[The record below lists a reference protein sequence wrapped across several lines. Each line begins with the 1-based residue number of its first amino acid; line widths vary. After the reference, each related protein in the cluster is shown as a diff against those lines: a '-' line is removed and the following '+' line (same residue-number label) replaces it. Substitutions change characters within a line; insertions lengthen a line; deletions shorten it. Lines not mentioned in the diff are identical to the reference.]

1 MTPIEL
7 AAVLFAVSIGAGLL
21 GSLLGLGG
29 GFVVIPALT
38 LLFGVDIRLA
48 IGASVVAVVATSVA
62 AAPANLSSGLSNL
75 RVAIFLAMATTIGAL
90 TGAWLSGRLDPRV
103 LYGVFGAV
111 LVFAGAQM
119 ARKLYTDHVPA
130 LVPAQSEPARPGGT
144 DVLALSGSYPDTASG
159 KAVDYNVVH
168 PLLGLSLMYLAGT
181 VGGLLGIGSGVLKV
195 PAMDVAMRLPLKVSM
210 ATSNLL
216 IGVTAAS
223 ASLVYLLRGDVDPYL
238 AGPVAAGVL
247 LGAWAG
253 GRLLPRMRV
262 GVLTWGFLAVMIVV
276 AGEMLWKGL
285 A

>member
-1 MTPIEL
+1 MTPLEL
-7 AAVLFAVSIGAGLL
+7 AGLLFLASVGAGVL
-21 GSLLGLGG
+21 GSLLGMGG
-29 GFVVIPALT
+29 GFVVIPVLT

-62 AAPANLSSGLSNL
+62 AAPGNLDSGLSNI
-75 RVAIFLAMATTIGAL
+75 RVAMFLAMATTVGAL

-103 LYGVFGAV
+103 LSVVFGLV
-111 LVFAGAQM
+111 LLFAGVQM
-119 ARKLYTDHVPA
+119 ARKMRHSRAVAAGRRAAVPA
-130 LVPAQSEPARPGGT
+130 NDRVDRLG
-144 DVLALSGSYPDTASG
+144 LSGTYPDPETGS
-159 KAVDYNVVH
+159 AVDYRVVH
-168 PLLGLSLMYLAGT
+168 PILGLSLMYVAGT

-223 ASLVYLLRGDVDPYL
+223 ASLVYLFRGDVDPYL

-247 LGAWAG
+247 LGAWTG
-253 GRLLPRMRV
+253 GRLLSRLRV
-262 GVLTWGFLAVMIVV
+262 GVLTWGFLGVMAVV

>member
-1 MTPIEL
+1 
-7 AAVLFAVSIGAGLL
+7 
-21 GSLLGLGG
+21 
-29 GFVVIPALT
+29 
-38 LLFGVDIRLA
+38 
-48 IGASVVAVVATSVA
+48 
-62 AAPANLSSGLSNL
+62 
-75 RVAIFLAMATTIGAL
+75 VAIFLAMATTIGAL

-130 LVPAQSEPARPGGT
+130 LETVALETVALETVALETALRRGGS
-144 DVLALSGSYPDTASG
+144 DRFGLSSSYPDVATG
-159 KAVDYNVVH
+159 GTVDYKVVH
-168 PLLGLSLMYLAGT
+168 PVLGLSLMYVAGT

-223 ASLVYLLRGDVDPYL
+223 ASLVYLLRGEVDPYL

-247 LGAWAG
+247 LGALAG

>member
-1 MTPIEL
+1 
-7 AAVLFAVSIGAGLL
+7 
-21 GSLLGLGG
+21 
-29 GFVVIPALT
+29 
-38 LLFGVDIRLA
+38 
-48 IGASVVAVVATSVA
+48 
-62 AAPANLSSGLSNL
+62 
-75 RVAIFLAMATTIGAL
+75 
-90 TGAWLSGRLDPRV
+90 
-103 LYGVFGAV
+103 
-111 LVFAGAQM
+111 
-119 ARKLYTDHVPA
+119 
-130 LVPAQSEPARPGGT
+130 
-144 DVLALSGSYPDTASG
+144 
-159 KAVDYNVVH
+159 
-168 PLLGLSLMYLAGT
+168 MYVAGT

-223 ASLVYLLRGDVDPYL
+223 ASLVYLLRGEVDPYL

-247 LGAWAG
+247 LGALAG

>member
-29 GFVVIPALT
+29 GFVVIPVLT

-62 AAPANLSSGLSNL
+62 AAPANLASGLSNI

-130 LVPAQSEPARPGGT
+130 LETALRRGGS
-144 DVLALSGSYPDTASG
+144 DRFGLSSSYPDVATG
-159 KAVDYNVVH
+159 GTVDYKVVH
-168 PLLGLSLMYLAGT
+168 PVLGLSLMYVAGT

-223 ASLVYLLRGDVDPYL
+223 ASLVYLLRGEVDPYL

-247 LGAWAG
+247 LGALAG